1 MGNIVG
7 IDLGTTN
14 SVAAFKFAQ
23 TQVVNDSKDGALVR
37 SIVAFSGTNL
47 IVGKEAYN
55 QLKQDPENVIIS
67 IKRLMGR
74 GFGDEVVQQQ
84 LKNFGYKITQS
95 TQGTE
100 NSLSVWLGGKEYQ
113 PEDISAEILK
123 QVVKNAQTYQ
133 EKMGQS
139 GKITKA
145 VITIPAYFNDKQRY
159 ATENASIRAGLG
171 KPILLPEPTAAAISY
186 GFKADSDD
194 VKTILVYDFGGG
206 TFDSSL
212 ITASGNT
219 FIESG
224 KAGDLWL
231 GGDDIDN
238 KLGELVKQKVAKEE
252 GLDNI
257 DSLIEK
263 MPYYQQ
269 VRFKADLKIATERAK
284 IDLSSKTE
292 AKINPSTPLLD
303 EFGMAIPI
311 DVTITRVEFEAMI
324 LPLVKR
330 SIEICQDAIKYSDY
344 PEDMIDIVL
353 LVGGSSQIPLV
364 QQEVIK
370 AFGSDKVVI
379 HPRPM
384 YAVAEGAGIVSSGI
398 TEIVGTVSRDYCI
411 KLVDDPRFELI
422 KLGEVLPIQ
431 KTKTFKTSG
440 DGQELI
446 HFKFFSP
453 DKVETIGVNLDKKV
467 RTDNDY
473 DDRIGDMWLAL
484 DKPYPKGTEVD
495 VMIELDEENSALT
508 MTASLK
514 NNHAIRVS
522 GSFSRGNQ
530 DEKINQEVEE
540 LIAQLNDNGSLTEY
554 GAEYVNELAGEIVR
568 ASNQIRQNNTSL
580 QGDRTAPFR
589 DRIQVAE
596 EKLKELQ
603 KLACK
608 DFGKIQEYL
617 DDFDFALEYCV
628 SYMHEDQ
635 ISRLKRLVTTMTQ
648 AINANNFS
656 AMQKLAEDGK
666 QEYDN
671 LPDLVHVLIM
681 LRFGVRRANRI
692 APAHGKVLENKFANV
707 LDAMQRGDGTTA
719 DRILRELMEEIREYL
734 EKDLPTGVVSTGL
747 TR

>member
-14 SVAAFKFAQ
+14 SVASFKFAQ
-23 TQVVNDSKDGALVR
+23 TQVVEGKEGALVR
-37 SIVAFSGTNL
+37 SIVAFRDNKL
-47 IVGKEAYN
+47 IVGQQAYN
-55 QLKQDPENVIIS
+55 QLLQDPENVIIS

-95 TQGTE
+95 QEGTE
-100 NSLSVWLGGKEYQ
+100 NSIAVSLGGKEYK

-123 QVVKNAQTYQ
+123 QVVNNAQAYQ
-133 EKMGQS
+133 ESVGQQ

-159 ATENASIRAGLG
+159 ATENASVRAGLG

-186 GFKADSDD
+186 GFNPNSDD

-212 ITASGNT
+212 ITVSGNQ

-231 GGDDIDN
+231 GGDDIDD
-238 KLGELVKQKVAKEE
+238 KLAELVKQKVAKEE
-252 GLDNI
+252 GLDSI
-257 DSLIEK
+257 DTLIAN

-269 VRFKADLKIATERAK
+269 VRFKADLKMATEKAK

-292 AKINPSTPLLD
+292 AMVNPSTPLLD
-303 EFGMAIPI
+303 EFGMAITVS
-311 DVTITRVEFEAMI
+311 VTITRGEFEAMI

-330 SIEICQDAIKYSDY
+330 SIEICRDAIKYSDY
-344 PEDMIDIVL
+344 PEDMIDVIL

-364 QQEVIK
+364 QQEVKK
-370 AFGSDKVVI
+370 AFGSDKVVV

-384 YAVAEGAGIVSSGI
+384 YGVAEGAGIVSAGV

-411 KLVDDPRFELI
+411 QLDDDPRFQLI
-422 KLGEVLPIQ
+422 KQGDVLPIQ
-431 KTKTFKTSG
+431 KNHTFKTAG
-440 DGQELI
+440 NGQELI

-453 DKVETIGVNLDKKV
+453 DDV
-467 RTDNDY
+467 RQGIDFRKNDE
-473 DDRIGDMWLAL
+473 RIGDMWLAL

-495 VMIELDEENSALT
+495 VMVELDEENSALT

-530 DEKINQEVEE
+530 DEKIASQVEG
-540 LIAQLNDNGSLTEY
+540 LIKQLNDEGELTEI
-554 GAEYVNELAGEIVR
+554 GVQRVNELAGEIVR
-568 ASNQIRQNNTSL
+568 ASNQIYLNGVLQHDRQ
-580 QGDRTAPFR
+580 
-589 DRIQVAE
+589 QVAE

-603 KLACK
+603 AFACS
-608 DFGKIQEYL
+608 DRDTILMYIR
-617 DDFDFALEYCV
+617 DFDFALKFGTNL
-628 SYMHEDQ
+628 MHDDQ
-635 ISRLKRLVTTMTQ
+635 INRLNILLTQ
-648 AINANNFS
+648 MNDSIDTNNIS
-656 AMQKLAEDGK
+656 AMQKLAEDGSR
-666 QEYDN
+666 EFDN
-671 LPDLVHVLIM
+671 LPNLIHILLLVRMGIV
-681 LRFGVRRANRI
+681 RANRI
-692 APAHGKVLENKFANV
+692 APAHGKVLENKFYTV
-707 LDAMQRGDGTTA
+707 LDAIQRGDGTTA
-719 DRILRELMEEIREYL
+719 DRILPDLIEEIREYIDR
-734 EKDLPTGVVSTGL
+734 DLPTGTIATGL

>member
-14 SVAAFKFAQ
+14 SVAAFKFAE
-23 TQVVNDSKDGALVR
+23 TQVVSDSKDGALVR
-37 SIVAFSGTNL
+37 SIIAFNGNKL

-55 QLKQDPENVIIS
+55 QLLQDPENVIIS

-84 LKNFGYKITQS
+84 LEKLRYKITQS
-95 TQGTE
+95 KEGTE
-100 NSLSVWLGGKEYQ
+100 NSIAVSLGGKEYQ

-123 QVVKNAQTYQ
+123 QVVKNAQAYQ
-133 EKMGQS
+133 ENQGQQ

-159 ATENASIRAGLG
+159 ATENASIKAGLG
-171 KPILLPEPTAAAISY
+171 KPVLLPEPTAAAISY
-186 GFKADSDD
+186 GFNPNSDD

-212 ITASGNT
+212 ITVSGNQ

-231 GGDDIDN
+231 GGDDIDD
-238 KLGELVKQKVAKEE
+238 KLAELVKQKVAKEE
-252 GLDNI
+252 DLDSI
-257 DSLIEK
+257 DSLIAK

-269 VRFKADLKIATERAK
+269 VRFKADLKMATERAK

-292 AKINPSTPLLD
+292 AKVNPSTPLLD

-311 DVTITRVEFEAMI
+311 DVTITRAEFEAMI

-330 SIEICQDAIKYSDY
+330 SIEICRDAIKYSDY
-344 PEDMIDIVL
+344 PEDMIDVIL

-364 QQEVIK
+364 QEEVKK
-370 AFGSDKVVI
+370 AFGSDKVVV

-384 YAVAEGAGIVSSGI
+384 YGVAEGAGIVSAGI

-411 KLVDDPRFELI
+411 ELVDDRRFELI
-422 KLGEVLPIQ
+422 KQGDTLPIQ
-431 KTKTFKTSG
+431 KSHTFKTEA

-453 DKVETIGVNLDKKV
+453 DKVKEGIDLSK
-467 RTDNDY
+467 NDE
-473 DDRIGDMWLAL
+473 RIGDMWLAL
-484 DKPYPKGTEVD
+484 DKPYLRGTEVD
-495 VMIELDEENSALT
+495 VMVELDEENSALT

-514 NNHAIRVS
+514 NNPSVKVS

-530 DEKINQEVEE
+530 DEKIASQVEG
-540 LIAQLNDNGSLTEY
+540 LIKQLNEEGDLTEI
-554 GAEYVNELAGEIVR
+554 GVQRVNELAGEIVR
-568 ASNQIRQNNTSL
+568 ASNQIYLNGVL
-580 QGDRTAPFR
+580 QR
-589 DRIQVAE
+589 DRQQVAE

-603 KLACK
+603 AFACS
-608 DFGKIQEYL
+608 DRDTILMYIR
-617 DDFDFALEYCV
+617 DFDFALKFGTNL
-628 SYMHEDQ
+628 MHDDQ
-635 ISRLKRLVTTMTQ
+635 ISRLNILLTQ
-648 AINANNFS
+648 MNDAIDSNNIS
-656 AMQKLAEDGK
+656 AMQKLAEDGSR
-666 QEYDN
+666 EFDN
-671 LPDLVHVLIM
+671 LPNLIHILILVKL
-681 LRFGVRRANRI
+681 GVIRAYRM

-707 LDAMQRGDGTTA
+707 LEAIQRGDSTTA
-719 DRILRELMEEIREYL
+719 DRILPDLIEEVREYL
-734 EKDLPTGVVSTGL
+734 DRDLPTGTVATGL

>member
-14 SVAAFKFAQ
+14 SVAAFKFAT
-23 TQVVNDSKDGALVR
+23 TQVVEGKEGALVR
-37 SIVAFSGTNL
+37 SIVAFRDNNL

-55 QLKQDPENVIIS
+55 QFQQDPENVIIS

-84 LKNFGYKITQS
+84 LKKLGYKITQS
-95 TQGTE
+95 KEGTE
-100 NSLSVWLGGKEYQ
+100 NSISVWLGGKEYQ

-123 QVVKNAQTYQ
+123 QVVKNAQVYQ
-133 EKMGQS
+133 ENQGQTA
-139 GKITKA
+139 KITKA

-159 ATENASIRAGLG
+159 ATENASVRAGLG

-186 GFKADSDD
+186 GFKPDSDD

-212 ITASGNT
+212 ITASGNQ

-231 GGDDIDN
+231 GGDDIDD
-238 KLGELVKQKVAKEE
+238 KLGDLVKQKVAKEE
-252 GLDNI
+252 GLDSI
-257 DSLIEK
+257 DSLIAN

-292 AKINPSTPLLD
+292 AKVNPSTPLVD

-311 DVTITRVEFEAMI
+311 DVTITRGEFEAMI
-324 LPLVKR
+324 FPLVKR
-330 SIEICQDAIKYSDY
+330 SIEICRDAIKYSDY
-344 PEDMIDIVL
+344 PEDLIDIIL

-364 QQEVIK
+364 QAEVKK
-370 AFGSDKVVI
+370 AFGSDKVVV

-384 YAVAEGAGIVSSGI
+384 FAVAEGAGIVSAGV

-411 KLVDDPRFELI
+411 KLIDDPDFKLI
-422 KLGEVLPIQ
+422 KQGDNLPAQ
-431 KTKTFKTSG
+431 ESHTFKTEA

-453 DKVETIGVNLDKKV
+453 DKVKEGIDFSKNDET
-467 RTDNDY
+467 
-473 DDRIGDMWLAL
+473 IGDMWLAL
-484 DKPYPKGTEVD
+484 DKPYPKGTEVK
-495 VMIELDEENSALT
+495 VYAELDEQNSALQI
-508 MTASLK
+508 TACLA
-514 NNHAIRVS
+514 NNPSVKVS

-530 DEKINQEVEE
+530 DEKINKDVEKA
-540 LIAQLNDNGSLTEY
+540 ISQLNEDGILTEI
-554 GAEYVNELAGEIVR
+554 GVQRANELAGEIVR
-568 ASNQIRQNNTSL
+568 ASNQIYLNGVL
-580 QGDRTAPFR
+580 QR
-589 DRIQVAE
+589 DRLEVAQ
-596 EKLKELQ
+596 EKLNELQ
-603 KLACK
+603 NFASQDVSNTKMYLA
-608 DFGKIQEYL
+608 DFE
-617 DDFDFALEYCV
+617 FALEYCRKFL
-628 SYMHEDQ
+628 HDDQ
-635 ISRLKRLVTTMTQ
+635 INRLNILIPKMKQ
-648 AINANNFS
+648 ALETKNFS
-656 AMQKLAEDGK
+656 AMQHLTGEAK

-671 LPDLVHVLIM
+671 LPQLVHVLM
-681 LRFGVRRANRI
+681 LVQLGVVRAYRI
-692 APAHGKVLENKFANV
+692 APAHGKVLENKFYTV
-707 LDAMQRGDGTTA
+707 LDAIQRGDGTTA
-719 DRILRELMEEIREYL
+719 DRILPDLIEEIREYIDQ
-734 EKDLPTGVVSTGL
+734 DLPTGTIATGL

>member
-1 MGNIVG
+1 
-7 IDLGTTN
+7 
-14 SVAAFKFAQ
+14 
-23 TQVVNDSKDGALVR
+23 
-37 SIVAFSGTNL
+37 
-47 IVGKEAYN
+47 
-55 QLKQDPENVIIS
+55 
-67 IKRLMGR
+67 
-74 GFGDEVVQQQ
+74 
-84 LKNFGYKITQS
+84 
-95 TQGTE
+95 
-100 NSLSVWLGGKEYQ
+100 
-113 PEDISAEILK
+113 
-123 QVVKNAQTYQ
+123 
-133 EKMGQS
+133 
-139 GKITKA
+139 
-145 VITIPAYFNDKQRY
+145 
-159 ATENASIRAGLG
+159 
-171 KPILLPEPTAAAISY
+171 
-186 GFKADSDD
+186 
-194 VKTILVYDFGGG
+194 
-206 TFDSSL
+206 
-212 ITASGNT
+212 
-219 FIESG
+219 
-224 KAGDLWL
+224 
-231 GGDDIDN
+231 
-238 KLGELVKQKVAKEE
+238 
-252 GLDNI
+252 
-257 DSLIEK
+257 
-263 MPYYQQ
+263 
-269 VRFKADLKIATERAK
+269 
-284 IDLSSKTE
+284 
-292 AKINPSTPLLD
+292 
-303 EFGMAIPI
+303 
-311 DVTITRVEFEAMI
+311 
-324 LPLVKR
+324 
-330 SIEICQDAIKYSDY
+330 
-344 PEDMIDIVL
+344 
-353 LVGGSSQIPLV
+353 V

-370 AFGSDKVVI
+370 AFGKDKVVI

-635 ISRLKRLVTTMTQ
+635 ISRLKMLVTTMTQ

>member
-14 SVAAFKFAQ
+14 SVAAFKFAE
-23 TQVVNDSKDGALVR
+23 TQVVSDAKDGALVR
-37 SIVAFSGTNL
+37 SIVAFSGNNL
-47 IVGKEAYN
+47 IVGKEGYN

-74 GFGDEVVQQQ
+74 GFGDKVVQQQ

-95 TQGTE
+95 SQGTE

-133 EKMGQS
+133 ENMGLS

-159 ATENASIRAGLG
+159 ATENASIKAGLG
-171 KPILLPEPTAAAISY
+171 KPNLLPESTAAAISY
-186 GFKADSDD
+186 GFKPSGDD
-194 VKTILVYDFGGG
+194 VQTILVYDFGGG

-212 ITASGNT
+212 ITVSGSD

-231 GGDDIDN
+231 GGDDIDE

-252 GLDNI
+252 GLDSI
-257 DSLIEK
+257 DSLIED

-269 VRFKADLKIATERAK
+269 VRFKGDLKMATERAK
-284 IDLSSKTE
+284 IELSSKTE
-292 AKINPSTPLLD
+292 AKVNPSIPLLD
-303 EFGMAIPI
+303 DFGMAITVN
-311 DVTITRVEFEAMI
+311 VTITRAEFEAMI

-344 PEDMIDIVL
+344 PADMIDIVL

-370 AFGSDKVVI
+370 AFGKDKVVI

-384 YAVAEGAGIVSSGI
+384 FAVAEGAGIVSSGI

-411 KLVDDPRFELI
+411 KLDDDPHFQLI
-422 KLGEVLPIQ
+422 KQGEVLPIQ
-431 KTKTFKTSG
+431 KTHTFKTTG

-453 DKVETIGVNLDKKV
+453 DDVRQGIDLRKNDEYIG
-467 RTDNDY
+467 
-473 DDRIGDMWLAL
+473 GMWLAL

-495 VMIELDEENSALT
+495 VMVELDEENSALT

-530 DEKINQEVEE
+530 DEKIASEVEVLIQQLNQEK
-540 LIAQLNDNGSLTEY
+540 NLTEY
-554 GAEYVNELAGEIVR
+554 GVQNANQLAGEIVR
-568 ASNQIRQNNTSL
+568 ASNQIFLNGVL
-580 QGDRTAPFR
+580 QR
-589 DRIQVAE
+589 DRLQVAQ
-596 EKLKELQ
+596 EKLKELRAF
-603 KLACK
+603 ACS
-608 DFGKIQEYL
+608 DRDDMIMYL
-617 DDFDFALEYCV
+617 RDFDFALEYC
-628 SYMHEDQ
+628 SHTMHDDQ
-635 ISRLKRLVTTMTQ
+635 IKRLTVLVSQMKQ
-648 AINANNFS
+648 ALETNNIS
-656 AMQKLAEDGK
+656 AMQKLSEDGSK
-666 QEYDN
+666 EHDN
-671 LPDLVHVLIM
+671 LPDLVRMLLII
-681 LRFGVRRANRI
+681 RFGVARANRL
-692 APAHGKVLENKFANV
+692 APAHGKVLENKFVNV
-707 LDAMQRGDGTTA
+707 LDAMQRGDGKTT
-719 DRILRELMEEIREYL
+719 DRILSELIEEIREYIDK
-734 EKDLPTGVVSTGL
+734 ELPTGVIATGL

>member
-7 IDLGTTN
+7 IDLGTSN
-14 SVAAFKFAQ
+14 SVAAFKFVE
-23 TQVVNDSKDGALVR
+23 TQVVSDSKDGALVR
-37 SIVAFSGTNL
+37 SIVGLSGNNL
-47 IVGKEAYN
+47 IVGQEVYN
-55 QLKQDPENVIIS
+55 QKDPENMIIS

-100 NSLSVWLGGKEYQ
+100 NSLSIWLGDKEYQ

-133 EKMGQS
+133 ENMGQS

-186 GFKADSDD
+186 GFKPDSDD

-206 TFDSSL
+206 TFDSSI

-252 GLDNI
+252 GLDTI

-263 MPYYQQ
+263 MPHYQK
-269 VRFKADLKIATERAK
+269 VRFNGNLKIATEKAK
-284 IDLSSKTE
+284 IDLSTQTE
-292 AKINPSTPLLD
+292 AKVIITDSLLD
-303 EFGMAIPI
+303 EFGMAI
-311 DVTITRVEFEAMI
+311 DVNVSITRSEFEAII

-330 SIEICQDAIKYSDY
+330 SIEICQDTIKYSDY
-344 PEDMIDIVL
+344 PVDMIDIVL

-370 AFGSDKVVI
+370 AFGKDKVII

-384 YAVAEGAGIVSSGI
+384 FAVAEGAGIVSSGI

-411 KLVDDPRFELI
+411 QLVDDPTFSLI
-422 KLGEVLPIQ
+422 KQGDVLPIQ
-431 KTKTFKTSG
+431 KSHTFKTSG

-453 DKVETIGVNLDKKV
+453 DDV
-467 RTDNDY
+467 RQGIDLRKNDE
-473 DDRIGDMWLAL
+473 RIGDMWLAL
-484 DKPYPKGTEVD
+484 DKPYPRGTEVD
-495 VMIELDEENSALT
+495 VMVELDEENSALT

-522 GSFSRGNQ
+522 GTFSRGNQ
-530 DEKINQEVEE
+530 DEKIASQVEG
-540 LIAQLNDNGSLTEY
+540 LIRQLNEDSNLTEY
-554 GAEYVNELAGEIVR
+554 GVQNANELAGEIVR
-568 ASNQIRQNNTSL
+568 ASNQIYLNGIL
-580 QGDRTAPFR
+580 QR
-589 DRIQVAE
+589 DRLQVAQD
-596 EKLKELQ
+596 KLKELQ
-603 KLACK
+603 ALACS
-608 DFGKIQEYL
+608 DRDPILMYIR
-617 DDFDFALEYCV
+617 DFDFALKFA
-628 SYMHEDQ
+628 SNIMHEDQ
-635 ISRLKRLVTTMTQ
+635 ISRLKILLTQ
-648 AINANNFS
+648 MNDSINTNNIS
-656 AMQKLAEDGK
+656 AMQKLAEDGSR
-666 QEYDN
+666 EFDN
-671 LPDLVHVLIM
+671 LPNLIHILILVRL
-681 LRFGVRRANRI
+681 GVIRANRI
-692 APAHGKVLENKFANV
+692 APAHGKVLENKFFNV
-707 LDAMQRGDGTTA
+707 LDAIQKGDGTIT
-719 DRILRELMEEIREYL
+719 DRILPELIEEIREYL
-734 EKDLPTGVVSTGL
+734 DQDLPRGTIATGL
-747 TR
+747 SR

>member
-14 SVAAFKFAQ
+14 SVAAFKFAE
-23 TQVVNDSKDGALVR
+23 TQVVSDAKDGAFVR
-37 SIVAFSGTNL
+37 SIVAFSGNNL

-95 TQGTE
+95 QEGTE

-123 QVVKNAQTYQ
+123 QVLKNAQGYQ
-133 EKMGQS
+133 ESVGQT

-159 ATENASIRAGLG
+159 ATEIASIRAGLG

-186 GFKADSDD
+186 GFNPNSDD
-194 VKTILVYDFGGG
+194 VKTVLVYDFGGG
-206 TFDSSL
+206 TFDSSI
-212 ITASGNT
+212 ITTSGNT

-238 KLGELVKQKVAKEE
+238 KLAELVKQKVAKEE
-252 GLDNI
+252 GLDSI
-257 DSLIEK
+257 DSLIAN

-269 VRFKADLKIATERAK
+269 VHFKADLKIATERAK

-292 AKINPSTPLLD
+292 AKVAPSTPLLD
-303 EFGMAIPI
+303 EFGMAIPLE
-311 DVTITRVEFEAMI
+311 VTITRGEFEAMI
-324 LPLVKR
+324 LPLVER
-330 SIEICQDAIKYSDY
+330 SIEICRDAIKYSEY

-370 AFGSDKVVI
+370 AFGKDKVVI

-384 YAVAEGAGIVSSGI
+384 YGVAEGAGIVSAGV

-411 KLVDDPRFELI
+411 ELVNDRRFELI
-422 KLGEVLPIQ
+422 KQGDVLPIQ
-431 KTKTFKTSG
+431 KSHTFKTEA

-453 DKVETIGVNLDKKV
+453 DKVKEGIDLSK
-467 RTDNDY
+467 NDE
-473 DDRIGDMWLAL
+473 RIGDMWLAL
-484 DKPYPKGTEVD
+484 DKPYPRGTEVD
-495 VMIELDEENSALT
+495 VMVELDEENSALT

-514 NNHAIRVS
+514 NNPSVKVS
-522 GSFSRGNQ
+522 GSFSRGNH
-530 DEKINQEVEE
+530 DEKIASQVEGV
-540 LIAQLNDNGSLTEY
+540 IKQLNEESNLTEY
-554 GAEYVNELAGEIVR
+554 GVQQVNELAGEIVR
-568 ASNQIRQNNTSL
+568 ASNQIYLNSVLQHDRQ
-580 QGDRTAPFR
+580 
-589 DRIQVAE
+589 QVAE

-603 KLACK
+603 AFACS
-608 DFGKIQEYL
+608 DRDTILMYIR
-617 DDFDFALEYCV
+617 DFDFALKFGANL
-628 SYMHEDQ
+628 MHNDQ
-635 ISRLKRLVTTMTQ
+635 INRLNILLTQ
-648 AINANNFS
+648 MNDAIDTNNIS
-656 AMQKLAEDGK
+656 GMQKLAEDGSR
-666 QEYDN
+666 EFDN
-671 LPDLVHVLIM
+671 LPQLIHILILVRV
-681 LRFGVRRANRI
+681 GVIRAHRI

-707 LDAMQRGDGTTA
+707 LEAIQRGEGTTA
-719 DRILRELMEEIREYL
+719 DRILPDLIEEVREYL
-734 EKDLPTGVVSTGL
+734 DQDLPTGTIATGL

>member
-14 SVAAFKFAQ
+14 SVASFKFAT
-23 TQVVNDSKDGALVR
+23 TQVVEGKEGALVR
-37 SIVAFSGTNL
+37 SIVAFRDNNL

-55 QLKQDPENVIIS
+55 QLLQDPENVIIS

-74 GFGDEVVQQQ
+74 GFGDDVVQQQ

-95 TQGTE
+95 KEGTE
-100 NSLSVWLGGKEYQ
+100 NSIAVSLGGKEYQ

-123 QVVKNAQTYQ
+123 QVVKNAQEYQ
-133 EKMGQS
+133 ENQGQQ

-159 ATENASIRAGLG
+159 ATEIASIKAGLG

-186 GFKADSDD
+186 GFNPNSDD

-212 ITASGNT
+212 LTVSGNQ

-231 GGDDIDN
+231 GGDDIDD
-238 KLGELVKQKVAKEE
+238 KLAELVKQKVAKEE
-252 GLDNI
+252 GLDSI
-257 DSLIEK
+257 DSLIAN

-292 AKINPSTPLLD
+292 AKVNPSTPLLD

-311 DVTITRVEFEAMI
+311 DVTITRGEFEAMI

-330 SIEICQDAIKYSDY
+330 SIEICRDAIKYSDY

-364 QQEVIK
+364 QEEVKK
-370 AFGSDKVVI
+370 AFGSDKVVV

-384 YAVAEGAGIVSSGI
+384 YGVAEGAGIMSAGV

-411 KLVDDPRFELI
+411 ELVNEPRFQLI
-422 KLGEVLPIQ
+422 NQGDVLPIQ
-431 KTKTFKTSG
+431 KSHTFKTEA

-453 DKVETIGVNLDKKV
+453 DKVKDGIELGKKH
-467 RTDNDY
+467 DE
-473 DDRIGDMWLAL
+473 RIGDMWLAL
-484 DKPYPKGTEVD
+484 DKPYPRGTEVD
-495 VMIELDEENSALT
+495 VMVELDEENSALT

-530 DEKINQEVEE
+530 DEKIASQVEG
-540 LIAQLNDNGSLTEY
+540 LIKQLNDEGDLTEI
-554 GAEYVNELAGEIVR
+554 GVQRVNELAGEIVR
-568 ASNQIRQNNTSL
+568 ASNQIYLNGVL
-580 QGDRTAPFR
+580 QHDRK
-589 DRIQVAE
+589 QVAE

-603 KLACK
+603 AFACS
-608 DFGKIQEYL
+608 DRDTILMYIR
-617 DDFDFALEYCV
+617 DFDFALKFGTNL
-628 SYMHEDQ
+628 MHNDQ
-635 ISRLKRLVTTMTQ
+635 INRLKLLLSQMNDSIDT
-648 AINANNFS
+648 NNIS
-656 AMQKLAEDGK
+656 AMQKLAEDGSR
-666 QEYDN
+666 EFDN
-671 LPDLVHVLIM
+671 LPQLIHILILVKV
-681 LRFGVRRANRI
+681 GVIRANRI
-692 APAHGKVLENKFANV
+692 APAHGKVLENKFFTV
-707 LDAMQRGDGTTA
+707 LDAIEKGDGTTA
-719 DRILRELMEEIREYL
+719 DRILPDLIEEVREYL
-734 EKDLPTGVVSTGL
+734 DQDLPTGTVATGL

>member
-14 SVAAFKFAQ
+14 SVAAFKFAE
-23 TQVVNDSKDGALVR
+23 TQVVSDEKHGALVR
-37 SIVAFSGTNL
+37 STVGLSGNNL

-74 GFGDEVVQQQ
+74 GFGDDVVQQQ
-84 LKNFGYKITQS
+84 LKNFGYRITQS
-95 TQGTE
+95 SQGTE
-100 NSLSVWLGGKEYQ
+100 NSISVWLGGKEYQ

-133 EKMGQS
+133 QNQGQQ

-159 ATENASIRAGLG
+159 ATELASIKAGLG

-186 GFKADSDD
+186 GFKPDSDD

-212 ITASGNT
+212 ITALGNQ

-231 GGDDIDN
+231 GGDDIDE
-238 KLGELVKQKVAKEE
+238 KLAELVKQKVAKEE

-257 DSLIEK
+257 DSLMEK

-269 VRFKADLKIATERAK
+269 VRFKGDLKMATERAK
-284 IDLSSKTE
+284 IDLSHKTV
-292 AKINPSTPLLD
+292 AKVNPSTPLLD
-303 EFGMAIPI
+303 DFGMAIPI
-311 DVTITRVEFEAMI
+311 DVTITRAEFEAMI

-330 SIEICQDAIKYSDY
+330 TIEICRDAIKYSDY
-344 PEDMIDIVL
+344 PEDQIDVIL

-370 AFGSDKVVI
+370 AFGKDKVVV
-379 HPRPM
+379 HSRPM
-384 YAVAEGAGIVSSGI
+384 FAVAEGAGIVSSGI
-398 TEIVGTVSRDYCI
+398 TEIVGSVSRDYCI
-411 KLVDDPRFELI
+411 QLVDDPQHLLI
-422 KLGEVLPIQ
+422 QKTDVLPIQ
-431 KTKTFKTSG
+431 KSRTFKTEA

-453 DKVETIGVNLDKKV
+453 DNVKEGIDLSK
-467 RTDNDY
+467 NDE
-473 DDRIGDMWLAL
+473 RIGEMWLAL

-495 VMIELDEENSALT
+495 VMMELDEENSALT
-508 MTASLK
+508 MTACLK
-514 NNHAIRVS
+514 NNPSIRVS
-522 GSFSRGNQ
+522 GSFSRGAK
-530 DEKINQEVEE
+530 DEKINKEVEA
-540 LIAQLNDNGSLTEY
+540 LISQLNENSNLTEY

-568 ASNQIRQNNTSL
+568 ASNQIRLNGGQL
-580 QGDRTAPFR
+580 QGDR
-589 DRIQVAE
+589 ILVAE

-603 KLACK
+603 KMASK
-608 DFGKIQEYL
+608 DYSLVEEYL
-617 DDFDFALEYCV
+617 RDFEFAMEYC
-628 SYMHEDQ
+628 SDHMHEDQ
-635 ISRLKRLVTTMTQ
+635 ISRLKMLVSHMKQ
-648 AINANNFS
+648 AINKGDFS

-671 LPDLVHVLIM
+671 LPNFVHVLI
-681 LRFGVRRANRI
+681 LIHYGVRRANRI
-692 APAHGKVLENKFANV
+692 APAHGKVLENKFVNV
-707 LDAMQRGDGTTA
+707 LEALKRGDTA
-719 DRILRELMEEIREYL
+719 TVDKILPDLVEEVREYIDQ
-734 EKDLPTGVVSTGL
+734 DLPTGIVATGL